1 VSIDEMLRRKKAS
14 QEAASKPKFLSKEE
28 RARLAIERRQKE
40 VAAKKAEQNNMQ
52 IGVLRNRYG
61 VNGDG
66 NGILDHRDG
75 MSKRASHPSP
85 LEDHR
90 MEGSDL
96 QKRSAE
102 DNEDSEMLSM
112 RARYMG
118 VAPQKTKKRR
128 LNDRKFV
135 FDWSTDTDTSILAK
149 EDVQP
154 LNVGFGRGH
163 MGGFESKNSR
173 RGELDKHWRD
183 KVLSDMTERD
193 WRIFREDFNIATK
206 GAYRA
211 FTKMLTLGIRWK
223 CSCSFA
229 KLGRSRSTTI
239 DDEGHSRYQV

>member
-40 VAAKKAEQNNMQ
+40 VAAKKAEQNTQ
-52 IGVLRNRYG
+52 LGVLRNRYG
-61 VNGDG
+61 VNGGG
-66 NGILDHRDG
+66 NGISDRREG
-75 MSKRASHPSP
+75 MSKGTSRPSP
-85 LEDHR
+85 PEDHP
-90 MEGSDL
+90 MEDSNG

-102 DNEDSEMLSM
+102 DNDDSEMLSM

-118 VAPQKTKKRR
+118 VSPQKTKKRR

-149 EDVQP
+149 EDVKP
-154 LNVGFGRGH
+154 VNVGFGRGH

-183 KVLSDMTERD
+183 KALSDMTERD

-206 GAYRA
+206 GMYKDFAA
-211 FTKMLTLGIRWK
+211 MLTLVTRWE

-229 KLGRSRSTTI
+229 KLGRRGFATI
-239 DDEGHSRYQV
+239 DDEGHSRHQV